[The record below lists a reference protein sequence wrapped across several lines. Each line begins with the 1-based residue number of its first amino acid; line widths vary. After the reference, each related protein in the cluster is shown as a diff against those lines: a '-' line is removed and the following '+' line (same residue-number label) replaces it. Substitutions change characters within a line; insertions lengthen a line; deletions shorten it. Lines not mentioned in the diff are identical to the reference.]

1 MIDDNR
7 WQRRL
12 RTAVGL
18 PTEREQWPQTLR
30 NLPADLE
37 ASSLTVPFSVPLLA
51 RARQLRQQGQRAVVI
66 GLNGPVGAGKST
78 LARQLLELAPRFG
91 LKLAIASIDDAYR
104 PLAERRRILANNPF
118 GVSRVPPGSHDV
130 PLLLRALEAWR
141 QSGWITLPRFN
152 KTLEAGEGERD
163 GWSESQADVLLLEG
177 WLIGCRALA
186 DDVLDR
192 ALIDA
197 RGPRVRDDGQEADQ
211 AAEHPQPGSL
221 ILPPDQEDDLAAD
234 QHEPGPLGLSS
245 GEERGLELRES
256 ELEWIP
262 RWNALLKHY
271 DPLWDQLD
279 ALWVLRPTRWTL
291 PKRWRFQAEARQRRS
306 GGGWLRGNDLDA
318 LVRSSL
324 ASLPPP
330 LYQDPLIDGTGPHGA
345 ETVALL
351 DGQRRCR
358 WCGLTQDWPNR
369 MSAGDQLSSDS
380 ASSATG

>member
-1 MIDDNR
+1 MIENNR
-7 WQRRL
+7 WQQRL

-18 PTEREQWPQTLR
+18 PTEREQWPETLQ
-30 NLPADLE
+30 NLPAALE

-51 RARQLRQQGQRAVVI
+51 RARQLRQQGHQAVVI

-91 LKLAIASIDDAYR
+91 LKLAVASIDDAYR
-104 PLAERRRILANNPF
+104 PLAERRQILANNPF

-130 PLLLRALEAWR
+130 PLLLRAMEAWR

-177 WLIGCRALA
+177 WLIGCRALPN
-186 DDVLDR
+186 DVLDR
-192 ALIDA
+192 ALMDA
-197 RGPRVRDDGQEADQ
+197 RGPRVRDDCHAADQ
-211 AAEHPQPGSL
+211 AADQSADQSADHPQTGSL
-221 ILPPDQEDDLAAD
+221 VFPPDQEGWLA
-234 QHEPGPLGLSS
+234 
-245 GEERGLELRES
+245 LRES
-256 ELEWIP
+256 ELNWIP

-271 DPLWDQLD
+271 EPLWDQLD
-279 ALWVLRPTRWTL
+279 ALWVVRPTQWSL
-291 PKRWRFQAEARQRRS
+291 PKRWRIQAESRQRRS
-306 GGGWLRGNDLDA
+306 GGGWLNGKDLDA

-324 ASLPPP
+324 ASLPPT
-330 LYQDPLIDGTGPHGA
+330 LYQDPLLDETLPHAA
-345 ETVALL
+345 EAVAVI

-358 WCGLTQDWPNR
+358 WCGLTKDWPNR
-369 MSAGDQLSSDS
+369 SSEAVQLSSDS